1 MQQNISPETILTE
14 KVDVSP
20 YDVTNRT
27 EKFWAAKEISD
38 SLNACLCANG
48 SLFSKDKEGTDKF
61 DKSELFK
68 KYSELI
74 QAKDQFIGSLQQAYL
89 NPRLVD
95 ADKAIAFYYEILNMN
110 HDLRDIPKWDGSDI
124 NNFIFANDNKIVQ
137 KENELIV
144 DELHVKTLSVREYP
158 EELGYLMLLGMP
170 VML

>member
-1 MQQNISPETILTE
+1 MSFDF
-14 KVDVSP
+14 K
-20 YDVTNRT
+20 
-27 EKFWAAKEISD
+27 A
-38 SLNACLCANG
+38 
-48 SLFSKDKEGTDKF
+48 LFTKDKDGTEKF

>member
-1 MQQNISPETILTE
+1 MIPKIIHYCWLSNDPIPSNIQH
-14 KVDVSP
+14 
-20 YDVTNRT
+20 YM
-27 EKFWAAKEISD
+27 D
-38 SLNACLCANG
+38 SWKKYLPDYEFIHWN
-48 SLFSKDKEGTDKF
+48 FDKF

>member
-1 MQQNISPETILTE
+1 MII
-14 KVDVSP
+14 
-20 YDVTNRT
+20 R
-27 EKFWAAKEISD
+27 
-38 SLNACLCANG
+38 G
-48 SLFSKDKEGTDKF
+48 SL
-61 DKSELFK
+61 
-68 KYSELI
+68 
-74 QAKDQFIGSLQQAYL
+74 
-89 NPRLVD
+89 
-95 ADKAIAFYYEILNMN
+95 N